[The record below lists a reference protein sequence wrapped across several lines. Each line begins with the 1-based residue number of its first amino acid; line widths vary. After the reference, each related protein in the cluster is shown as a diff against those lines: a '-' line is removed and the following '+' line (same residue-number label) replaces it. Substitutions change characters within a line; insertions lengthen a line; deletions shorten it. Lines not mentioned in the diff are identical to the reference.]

1 MSEEAKKASFSFA
14 PWKQL
19 MPIILRYKAQM
30 IVVIVSNVLLAIIDI
45 LFPLLQSRAVDQF
58 ILTGSLEGFGGFM
71 WQYGL
76 LLVAELTLL
85 VAYFKG
91 CMTVEMCA
99 GRDLKEACFVNL
111 QKLSLDYYNVTSA
124 GHSLSR
130 VMSDTSKI
138 AEATAWTFPNILWAL
153 AYIPGVYAVL
163 LMLDVRLA
171 LTMIVLAP
179 LVTGLTVYFQKRLIA
194 LNREV
199 RAQHSHITS
208 GYNEGIMGAKT
219 SKTLALEDK
228 LSREFEAITAKSAKA
243 GIAHGRMRA
252 IYVPLIVL
260 CGTLAASAT
269 LGLGGRQVL
278 AGGLSIGVLSAFMTY
293 ALSLFQLFRQTALFI
308 SMMISLQANVERV
321 ADLMGK
327 EPTVVDRPEA
337 VAKYG
342 DCFEPKKE
350 NWEDMRGEVTF
361 EDVSFHYIEG
371 GEEVLE
377 HVNLH
382 VPAGATVA
390 LVGETGAGKSTM
402 VNLVCRFFEPTEGR
416 VLIDGRDI
424 QERSQLWLHSHIGY
438 VLQEPHLFS
447 GTIREN
453 ILYGRPDAT
462 EEEVIEAA
470 RAVNVDKIAAK
481 LPMGYD
487 TDVGECG
494 DKLST
499 GEKQL
504 ISFARAIIAKP
515 KIFVLDEATSS
526 VDTETERMIQQA
538 TSRLMEGTTSFVIA
552 HRLSTIRQADMILV
566 IEGGGISEMGTHE
579 ELLAAGGAYYE
590 LYTTQLK
597 MQEKRY
603 AAASASDEAV

>member
-1 MSEEAKKASFSFA
+1 MSEKKKASFSLA

-19 MPIILRYKAQM
+19 LPIVLRYRRPL
-30 IVVIVSNVLLAIIDI
+30 VVIIVTNMLLAIID
-45 LFPLLQSRAVDQF
+45 LLYPLLQSRAVDRF
-58 ILTGSLEGFGGFM
+58 IVAGTLEGFGGYLG
-71 WQYGL
+71 QY
-76 LLVAELTLL
+76 VALMTVEIVLL
-85 VAYFKG
+85 VAYFKS
-91 CMTVEMCA
+91 CMKVEMCA

-130 VMSDTSKI
+130 VMSDTAKI

-153 AYIPGVYAVL
+153 AYIPGVYTVL
-163 LMLDVRLA
+163 LMLDARLA

-179 LVTGLTVYFQKRLIA
+179 LVAGFTVYFQRRLIA

-199 RAQHSHITS
+199 RAQHSRITS

-219 SKTLALEDK
+219 SKTLALEDR
-228 LSREFEAITAKSAKA
+228 LCREFEEVTAKSARA

-269 LGLGGRQVL
+269 LGLGGNLVL
-278 AGGLSIGVLSAFMTY
+278 GGRLSLGVLSAFMTY
-293 ALSLFQLFRQTALFI
+293 ALSLFQLFRQTATFI
-308 SMMISLQANVERV
+308 SGMVSLQANVERV
-321 ADLMGK
+321 ADLISRQ
-327 EPTVVDRPEA
+327 PTVVDRPE
-337 VAKYG
+337 VLEKYG
-342 DCFEPKKE
+342 DCFAPKKE
-350 NWEDMRGEVTF
+350 NWEPMRGEVDF
-361 EDVSFHYIEG
+361 DDVSFHYTEG
-371 GEEVLE
+371 GEEVLS
-377 HVNLH
+377 HVSVH
-382 VPAGATVA
+382 VPAGGTVA

-402 VNLVCRFFEPTEGR
+402 VNLVCRFFEPTGGR
-416 VLIDGRDI
+416 VLIDRRDV

-453 ILYGRPDAT
+453 IRYGRPEATDA
-462 EEEVIEAA
+462 EVEEAA
-470 RAVNVDKIAAK
+470 RAVNADKIAAK
-481 LPMGYD
+481 LPKGYD

-504 ISFARAIIAKP
+504 ISFARAIIARP
-515 KIFVLDEATSS
+515 AIFVLDEATSS
-526 VDTETERMIQQA
+526 VDTATEQLVQQA
-538 TSRLMEGTTSFVIA
+538 TKTLMEHTTSFVIA

-566 IEGGGISEMGTHE
+566 VEHGEIVERGTHE
-579 ELLAAGGAYYE
+579 ELLARGGAYYE
-590 LYTTQLK
+590 LYTTQLSK
-597 MQEKRY
+597 QEKNI
-603 AAASASDEAV
+603 S

>member
-1 MSEEAKKASFSFA
+1 MSTKEKKAAFSPL

-19 MPIILRYKAQM
+19 LPIILCYKVWLA
-30 IVVIVSNVLLAIIDI
+30 VVIVSNMLLAVIDI
-45 LFPLLQSRAVDQF
+45 LFPLLQSRAVDEF
-58 ILTGSLEGFGGFM
+58 IVRGTTEGFGGFLM
-71 WQYGL
+71 QYGVL
-76 LLVAELTLL
+76 LIAELVLL

-91 CMTVEMCA
+91 CMAVEMRT

-138 AEATAWTFPNILWAL
+138 AEAAAWTFPNILWAL
-153 AYIPGVYAVL
+153 AYIPGVYVVL
-163 LMLDVRLA
+163 LMLNVRLA

-179 LVTGLTVYFQKRLIA
+179 IVVGLTVFFQKRLII

-199 RAQHSHITS
+199 RAQHSRITS

-219 SKTLALEDK
+219 SKTLAIEGRLI
-228 LSREFEAITAKSAKA
+228 REFEEITTRSARA

-269 LGLGGRQVL
+269 LGLGGSMVL
-278 AGGLSIGVLSAFMTY
+278 GGRVSIGVLSAFMTY
-293 ALSLFQLFRQTALFI
+293 ALSLFHLFRQTALFI
-308 SMMISLQANVERV
+308 SIMISLQANVERV
-321 ADLMGK
+321 ADLIHK
-327 EPTVVDRPEA
+327 QPSVVDKPE
-337 VAKYG
+337 VVQKYG

-350 NWEDMRGEVTF
+350 NWESMRGEVTF
-361 EDVSFHYIEG
+361 EDVSFHYVEE
-371 GEEVLE
+371 GEEVLS

-382 VPAGATVA
+382 VPAGTTIA

-402 VNLVCRFFEPTEGR
+402 VNLVCRFFEPTGGR

-453 ILYGRPDAT
+453 IRYGRPDAT
-462 EEEVIEAA
+462 DEEVMAAA

-504 ISFARAIIAKP
+504 ISFARAIIARP
-515 KIFVLDEATSS
+515 TIFVLDEATSS

-538 TSRLMEGTTSFVIA
+538 TSTLMQGTTSFVIA
-552 HRLSTIRQADMILV
+552 HRLSTIRQADLILV
-566 IEGGGISEMGTHE
+566 IDGGGIAEMGTHE
-579 ELLAAGGAYYE
+579 ELLRLGGAYHE

-597 MQEKRY
+597 KQEK
-603 AAASASDEAV
+603 E

>member
-1 MSEEAKKASFSFA
+1 MSTKEKKAAFSPL

-19 MPIILRYKAQM
+19 LPIILRYKVWLA
-30 IVVIVSNVLLAIIDI
+30 VVIVSNMLLAVIDI
-45 LFPLLQSRAVDQF
+45 LFPLLQSRAVDEF
-58 ILTGSLEGFGGFM
+58 IVRGTTEGFGGFLM
-71 WQYGL
+71 QYGVL
-76 LLVAELTLL
+76 LIAELVLL

-91 CMTVEMCA
+91 CMAVEMRT

-138 AEATAWTFPNILWAL
+138 AEAAAWTFPNILWAL
-153 AYIPGVYAVL
+153 AYIPGVYVVL
-163 LMLDVRLA
+163 LMLNVRLA

-179 LVTGLTVYFQKRLIA
+179 IVVGLTVFFQKRLII

-199 RAQHSHITS
+199 RAQHSRITS

-219 SKTLALEDK
+219 SKTLAIEGRLI
-228 LSREFEAITAKSAKA
+228 REFEEITTRSARA

-260 CGTLAASAT
+260 CGTLAASVTLYRGGYMVQHGAVT
-269 LGLGGRQVL
+269 LGT
-278 AGGLSIGVLSAFMTY
+278 LSAFMTY
-293 ALSLFQLFRQTALFI
+293 ATGLFQSFRWQAARI
-308 SMMISLQANVERV
+308 SQLISLQANVERV
-321 ADLMGK
+321 SGLIYEK
-327 EPTVVDRPEA
+327 PTVTDTEA
-337 VAKYG
+337 VEAKYG
-342 DCFEPKKE
+342 DSFAPKKE
-350 NWEDMRGEVTF
+350 NWEPMRGEVTF
-361 EDVSFHYIEG
+361 EDVSFTYPDG
-371 GEEVLE
+371 GEEVLT
-377 HVNLH
+377 HFSMH
-382 VPAGATVA
+382 VPAGSTVA
-390 LVGETGAGKSTM
+390 IVGETGAGKSTL
-402 VNLVCRFFEPTEGR
+402 VNLACRFYEPTGGR
-416 VLIDGRDI
+416 VLIDGRDV

-447 GTIREN
+447 GSIREN
-453 ILYGRPDAT
+453 IRYGRPDAT
-462 EEEVIEAA
+462 DEEVLEAA
-470 RAVNVDKIAAK
+470 RAVNVDRIAAK
-481 LPMGYD
+481 LPGGYD
-487 TDVGECG
+487 TDVGESG
-494 DKLST
+494 DNLST

-538 TSRLMEGTTSFVIA
+538 TRTLMEGTTSFVIA

-566 IEGGGISEMGTHE
+566 IEDGSIAEMGTHE
-579 ELLAAGGAYYE
+579 ELLKLGGAYYA

-597 MQEKRY
+597 KQEKK
-603 AAASASDEAV
+603 A

>member
-1 MSEEAKKASFSFA
+1 MSEKKKASFSLA

-19 MPIILRYKAQM
+19 LPIVLRYRRPL
-30 IVVIVSNVLLAIIDI
+30 VVIIVTNMLLAIID
-45 LFPLLQSRAVDQF
+45 LLYPLLQSRAVDRF
-58 ILTGSLEGFGGFM
+58 IVAGTLQGFGGYLG
-71 WQYGL
+71 QY
-76 LLVAELTLL
+76 VALMTVEIVLL
-85 VAYFKG
+85 VAYFKS
-91 CMTVEMCA
+91 CMKVEMCA

-130 VMSDTSKI
+130 VMSDTAKI

-153 AYIPGVYAVL
+153 AYIPGVYTVL
-163 LMLDVRLA
+163 LMLDARLA

-179 LVTGLTVYFQKRLIA
+179 LVAGFTVYFQRRLIA

-199 RAQHSHITS
+199 RAQHSRITS

-219 SKTLALEDK
+219 SKTLALEDR
-228 LSREFEAITAKSAKA
+228 LCREFEEVTAKSARA

-269 LGLGGRQVL
+269 LGLGGNLVL
-278 AGGLSIGVLSAFMTY
+278 GGRLSLGVLSAFMTY
-293 ALSLFQLFRQTALFI
+293 ALSLFQLFRQTATFI
-308 SMMISLQANVERV
+308 SGMVSLQANVERV
-321 ADLMGK
+321 ADLISRQ
-327 EPTVVDRPEA
+327 PTVVDRPE
-337 VAKYG
+337 VLEKYG
-342 DCFEPKKE
+342 DCFAPKKE
-350 NWEDMRGEVTF
+350 NWEPMRGEVDF
-361 EDVSFHYIEG
+361 DDVSFHYTEG
-371 GEEVLE
+371 GEEVLS
-377 HVNLH
+377 HVSVH
-382 VPAGATVA
+382 VPAGGTVA

-402 VNLVCRFFEPTEGR
+402 VNLVCRFFEPTGGR
-416 VLIDGRDI
+416 VLIDGRDV

-453 ILYGRPDAT
+453 IRYGRPEATDA
-462 EEEVIEAA
+462 EVEEAA
-470 RAVNVDKIAAK
+470 RAVNADKIAAK
-481 LPMGYD
+481 LPKGYD

-504 ISFARAIIAKP
+504 ISFARAIIARP
-515 KIFVLDEATSS
+515 AIFVLDEATSS
-526 VDTETERMIQQA
+526 VDTATEQLVQQA
-538 TSRLMEGTTSFVIA
+538 TKTLMEHTTSFVIA

-566 IEGGGISEMGTHE
+566 VEHGEIVERGTHE
-579 ELLAAGGAYYE
+579 ELLARGGAYYE
-590 LYTTQLK
+590 LYTTQLSK
-597 MQEKRY
+597 QEKNI
-603 AAASASDEAV
+603 S

>member
-1 MSEEAKKASFSFA
+1 MSEKKKASFSLA

-19 MPIILRYKAQM
+19 LPIVLRYRRPL
-30 IVVIVSNVLLAIIDI
+30 VVIIVTNMLLAIID
-45 LFPLLQSRAVDQF
+45 LLYPLLQSRAVDRF
-58 ILTGSLEGFGGFM
+58 IVAGTLEGFGGYLG
-71 WQYGL
+71 QY
-76 LLVAELTLL
+76 VALMTVEIVLL
-85 VAYFKG
+85 VAYFKS
-91 CMTVEMCA
+91 CMKVEMCA

-130 VMSDTSKI
+130 VMSDTAKI

-153 AYIPGVYAVL
+153 AYIPGVYTVL
-163 LMLDVRLA
+163 LMLDARLA

-179 LVTGLTVYFQKRLIA
+179 LVAGFTVYFQRRLIA

-199 RAQHSHITS
+199 RAQHSRITS

-219 SKTLALEDK
+219 SKTLALEDR
-228 LSREFEAITAKSAKA
+228 LCREFEEVTAKSARA

-269 LGLGGRQVL
+269 LGLGGKLVL
-278 AGGLSIGVLSAFMTY
+278 GGRLSLGVLSAFMTY
-293 ALSLFQLFRQTALFI
+293 ALSLFQLFRQTATFI
-308 SMMISLQANVERV
+308 SGMVSLQANVERV
-321 ADLMGK
+321 ADLISRQ
-327 EPTVVDRPEA
+327 PTVVDRPE
-337 VAKYG
+337 VLEKYG
-342 DCFEPKKE
+342 DCFAPKREYWEP
-350 NWEDMRGEVTF
+350 MRGEVDF
-361 EDVSFHYIEG
+361 DDVSFHYTEG
-371 GEEVLE
+371 GEEVLS
-377 HVNLH
+377 HVSVH
-382 VPAGATVA
+382 VPAGGTVA

-402 VNLVCRFFEPTEGR
+402 VNLVCRFFEPTGGR
-416 VLIDGRDI
+416 VLIDGRDV

-453 ILYGRPDAT
+453 IRYGRPEATDA
-462 EEEVIEAA
+462 EVEEAA
-470 RAVNVDKIAAK
+470 RAVNADKIAAK
-481 LPMGYD
+481 LPKGYD

-504 ISFARAIIAKP
+504 ISFARAIIARP
-515 KIFVLDEATSS
+515 AIFVLDEATSS
-526 VDTETERMIQQA
+526 VDTATEQLVQQA
-538 TSRLMEGTTSFVIA
+538 TKTLMEHTTSFVIA

-566 IEGGGISEMGTHE
+566 VEHGEIVERGTHE
-579 ELLAAGGAYYE
+579 ELLARGGAYYE
-590 LYTTQLK
+590 LYTTQLSK
-597 MQEKRY
+597 QEKNI
-603 AAASASDEAV
+603 S

>member
-1 MSEEAKKASFSFA
+1 MSEKKKASFFLA

-19 MPIILRYKAQM
+19 LPIVLRYRRPL
-30 IVVIVSNVLLAIIDI
+30 VVIIVTNMLLAIID
-45 LFPLLQSRAVDQF
+45 LLYPLLQSRAVDRF
-58 ILTGSLEGFGGFM
+58 IVAGTLQGFGGYLG
-71 WQYGL
+71 QY
-76 LLVAELTLL
+76 VALMTVEIVLL
-85 VAYFKG
+85 VAYFKS
-91 CMTVEMCA
+91 CMKVEMCA

-130 VMSDTSKI
+130 VMSDTAKI

-153 AYIPGVYAVL
+153 AYIPGVYTVL
-163 LMLDVRLA
+163 LMLDARLA

-179 LVTGLTVYFQKRLIA
+179 LVAGFTVYFQRRLIA

-199 RAQHSHITS
+199 RAQHSRITS

-219 SKTLALEDK
+219 SKTLALEDR
-228 LSREFEAITAKSAKA
+228 LCREFEEVTAKSARA

-269 LGLGGRQVL
+269 LGLGGKLVL
-278 AGGLSIGVLSAFMTY
+278 GGRLSLGVLSAFMTY
-293 ALSLFQLFRQTALFI
+293 ALSLFQLFRQTATFI
-308 SMMISLQANVERV
+308 SGMVSLQANVERV
-321 ADLMGK
+321 ADLISRQ
-327 EPTVVDRPEA
+327 PTVVDRPE
-337 VAKYG
+337 VLEKYG
-342 DCFEPKKE
+342 DCFAPKKG
-350 NWEDMRGEVTF
+350 NWEPMRGEVDF
-361 EDVSFHYIEG
+361 DDVSFHYTEG
-371 GEEVLE
+371 GEEVLS
-377 HVNLH
+377 HVSVH
-382 VPAGATVA
+382 VPAGGTVA

-402 VNLVCRFFEPTEGR
+402 VNLVCRFFEPTGGR
-416 VLIDGRDI
+416 VLIDGRDV

-453 ILYGRPDAT
+453 IRYGRPEATDA
-462 EEEVIEAA
+462 EVEEAA
-470 RAVNVDKIAAK
+470 RAVNADKIAAK
-481 LPMGYD
+481 LPKGYD

-504 ISFARAIIAKP
+504 ISFARAIIARP
-515 KIFVLDEATSS
+515 AIFVLDEATSS
-526 VDTETERMIQQA
+526 VDTATEQLIQQA
-538 TSRLMEGTTSFVIA
+538 TKTLMEHTTSFVIA

-566 IEGGGISEMGTHE
+566 VEHGEIVERGTHE
-579 ELLAAGGAYYE
+579 ELLARGGAYYE
-590 LYTTQLK
+590 LYTTQLSK
-597 MQEKRY
+597 QEKNI
-603 AAASASDEAV
+603 S

>member
-1 MSEEAKKASFSFA
+1 MNGKKASFSLM

-19 MPIILRYKAQM
+19 MPIVLTYKWQLL
-30 IVVIVSNVLLAIIDI
+30 IVIVSNMLLAVIDI
-45 LFPLLQSRAVDQF
+45 LFPLLQSRAVDDF
-58 ILTGSLEGFGGFM
+58 ILRGTLEGFGGFLA
-71 WQYGL
+71 QYGVL
-76 LLVAELTLL
+76 LALELALL
-85 VAYFKG
+85 VAYFKN
-91 CMTVEMCA
+91 CMKVEMCV

-130 VMSDTSKI
+130 VMSDTDQI
-138 AEATAWTFPNILWAL
+138 ASAAAWNFPNILWAL
-153 AYIPGVYAVL
+153 SYIPGVYVVL
-163 LMLDVRLA
+163 LVLDWKLA

-179 LVTGLTVYFQKRLIA
+179 VVALATVYFQKRLIE
-194 LNREV
+194 LNRQV
-199 RAQHSHITS
+199 RAQHSRITS
-208 GYNEGIMGAKT
+208 GYNEGVMGAKT

-228 LSREFEAITAKSAKA
+228 LCAEFESITGQAARA
-243 GIAHGRMRA
+243 GIAHGRVRA
-252 IYVPLIVL
+252 IYIPMIVL

-269 LGLGGRQVL
+269 LGFGGSMVLGGR
-278 AGGLSIGVLSAFMTY
+278 LSIGVLSAFMTY
-293 ALSLFQLFRQTALFI
+293 ALSLFQLFRQTATFI
-308 SMMISLQANVERV
+308 SGMISLQANVERV
-321 ADLMGK
+321 AELIHEK
-327 EPTVVDRPEA
+327 PTVMDKPE
-337 VAKYG
+337 VEAKYG

-361 EDVSFHYIEG
+361 EDVSFHYLEE
-371 GEEVLE
+371 GEEVLH

-382 VPAGATVA
+382 VPAGSTVA

-416 VLIDGRDI
+416 ILIDGRDV

-447 GTIREN
+447 GSIRDN
-453 ILYGRPDAT
+453 IRYGRPDAT
-462 EEEVIEAA
+462 NEEIEAAA
-470 RAVNVDKIAAK
+470 RAVNADKIAAK

-494 DKLST
+494 DNLST

-515 KIFVLDEATSS
+515 TIFVLDEATSS
-526 VDTETERMIQQA
+526 VDTATEQMIQQA
-538 TSRLMEGTTSFVIA
+538 TKRLMDCTTSFVIA

-566 IEGGGISEMGTHE
+566 IEHGEITERGTHE
-579 ELLAAGGAYYE
+579 ELLALGGAYYE
-590 LYTTQLK
+590 LYTTQLSK
-597 MQEKRY
+597 QEQKTGK
-603 AAASASDEAV
+603 SA

>member
-1 MSEEAKKASFSFA
+1 MSEQKKASFSLV

-19 MPIILRYKAQM
+19 LPIVMRYRWPLV
-30 IVVIVSNVLLAIIDI
+30 VVIVTNILLAIID
-45 LFPLLQSRAVDQF
+45 LLYPLLQSRAVDRF
-58 ILTGSLEGFGGFM
+58 IVAGTLEGFGGYLG
-71 WQYGL
+71 QY
-76 LLVAELTLL
+76 VALMAVEIVLL
-85 VAYFKG
+85 VAYFRS
-91 CMTVEMCA
+91 CMKVEMCA

-130 VMSDTSKI
+130 VMSDTAKI

-163 LMLDVRLA
+163 LTLDARLA

-179 LVTGLTVYFQKRLIA
+179 LVAGFTVYFQRKLIA

-199 RAQHSHITS
+199 RAQHSRITS

-219 SKTLALEDK
+219 SKTLALEDR
-228 LSREFEAITAKSAKA
+228 LCREFEEITAKSARA

-269 LGLGGRQVL
+269 LGLGGTRVL
-278 AGGLSIGVLSAFMTY
+278 DGRLSLGVLSAFMTY
-293 ALSLFQLFRQTALFI
+293 ALSLFQLFRQTATFI
-308 SMMISLQANVERV
+308 SGMVSLQANVERV
-321 ADLMGK
+321 ADLISRQ
-327 EPTVVDRPEA
+327 PTVVDRPE
-337 VAKYG
+337 VLEKYG
-342 DCFEPKKE
+342 DCFAPKKE
-350 NWEDMRGEVTF
+350 NWEPMRGEVDF
-361 EDVSFHYIEG
+361 DDVSFHYTEG
-371 GEEVLE
+371 GEEVLS
-377 HVNLH
+377 HVSVH
-382 VPAGATVA
+382 VPAGGTVA

-402 VNLVCRFFEPTEGR
+402 VNLVCRFFEPTGGR
-416 VLIDGRDI
+416 VLIDGRDV

-453 ILYGRPDAT
+453 IRYGRPEATDA
-462 EEEVIEAA
+462 EVEVAA
-470 RAVNVDKIAAK
+470 RAVNADKIAAK
-481 LPMGYD
+481 LPKGYD

-504 ISFARAIIAKP
+504 ISFARAIIARP
-515 KIFVLDEATSS
+515 AIFVLDEATSS
-526 VDTETERMIQQA
+526 VDTATEQLIQQA
-538 TSRLMEGTTSFVIA
+538 TKTLMEHTTSFVIA

-566 IEGGGISEMGTHE
+566 IEHGEIVERGTHE
-579 ELLAAGGAYYE
+579 ELLARGGAYYE
-590 LYTTQLK
+590 LYTTQLSK
-597 MQEKRY
+597 QEKNI
-603 AAASASDEAV
+603 S

>member
-1 MSEEAKKASFSFA
+1 MSEKKKASFSLA

-19 MPIILRYKAQM
+19 LPIVLRYRRPL
-30 IVVIVSNVLLAIIDI
+30 VVIIVTNMLLAIID
-45 LFPLLQSRAVDQF
+45 LLYPLLQSRAVDRF
-58 ILTGSLEGFGGFM
+58 IVAGTLQGFGGYLG
-71 WQYGL
+71 QY
-76 LLVAELTLL
+76 VALMTVEIVLL
-85 VAYFKG
+85 VAYFKS
-91 CMTVEMCA
+91 CMKVEMCA

-130 VMSDTSKI
+130 VMSDTAKI

-153 AYIPGVYAVL
+153 AYIPGVYTVL
-163 LMLDVRLA
+163 LMLDARLA

-179 LVTGLTVYFQKRLIA
+179 LVAGFTVYFQRRLIA

-199 RAQHSHITS
+199 RAQHSRITS

-219 SKTLALEDK
+219 SKTLALEDR
-228 LSREFEAITAKSAKA
+228 LCREFEEVTAKSARA

-269 LGLGGRQVL
+269 LGLGGNLVL
-278 AGGLSIGVLSAFMTY
+278 GGRLSLGVLSAFMTY
-293 ALSLFQLFRQTALFI
+293 ALSLFQLFRQTATFI
-308 SMMISLQANVERV
+308 SGMVSLQANVERV
-321 ADLMGK
+321 ADLISRQ
-327 EPTVVDRPEA
+327 PTVVDRPE
-337 VAKYG
+337 VLEKYG
-342 DCFEPKKE
+342 DCFAPKKE
-350 NWEDMRGEVTF
+350 NWEPMRGEVDF
-361 EDVSFHYIEG
+361 DDVSFHYTEG
-371 GEEVLE
+371 GEEVLS
-377 HVNLH
+377 HVSVH
-382 VPAGATVA
+382 VPAGGTVA

-402 VNLVCRFFEPTEGR
+402 VNLVCRFFEPTGGR
-416 VLIDGRDI
+416 VLIDGRDV

-453 ILYGRPDAT
+453 IRYGRPEATDA
-462 EEEVIEAA
+462 EVEEAA
-470 RAVNVDKIAAK
+470 RAVNADKIAAK
-481 LPMGYD
+481 LPKGYD

-504 ISFARAIIAKP
+504 ISFARAIIARP
-515 KIFVLDEATSS
+515 AIFVLDEATSS
-526 VDTETERMIQQA
+526 VDTATEQLIQQA
-538 TSRLMEGTTSFVIA
+538 TKTLMEHTTSFVIA

-566 IEGGGISEMGTHE
+566 VEHGEIVERGTHE
-579 ELLAAGGAYYE
+579 ELLARGGAYYE
-590 LYTTQLK
+590 LYTTQLSK
-597 MQEKRY
+597 QEKNMLRY
-603 AAASASDEAV
+603 NT

>member
-1 MSEEAKKASFSFA
+1 MSEQKKASFSLV

-19 MPIILRYKAQM
+19 LPIVLRYRRPL
-30 IVVIVSNVLLAIIDI
+30 VVIIVTNMLLAIID
-45 LFPLLQSRAVDQF
+45 LLYPLLQSRAVDRF
-58 ILTGSLEGFGGFM
+58 IVAGALEGFGGYLG
-71 WQYGL
+71 QY
-76 LLVAELTLL
+76 VALMTVEIVLL
-85 VAYFKG
+85 VAYFRS
-91 CMTVEMCA
+91 CMKVEMCA

-130 VMSDTSKI
+130 VMSDTAKI

-153 AYIPGVYAVL
+153 AYIPGVYTVL
-163 LMLDVRLA
+163 LMLDARLA

-179 LVTGLTVYFQKRLIA
+179 LVAGFTVYFQRRLIA

-199 RAQHSHITS
+199 RAQHSRITS

-219 SKTLALEDK
+219 SKTLALEDR
-228 LSREFEAITAKSAKA
+228 LCREFEEVTAKSARA

-269 LGLGGRQVL
+269 LGLGGNLVL
-278 AGGLSIGVLSAFMTY
+278 GGRLSLGVLSAFMTY
-293 ALSLFQLFRQTALFI
+293 ALSLFQLFRQTATFI
-308 SMMISLQANVERV
+308 SGMVSLQANVERV
-321 ADLMGK
+321 ADLISRQ
-327 EPTVVDRPEA
+327 PTVVDRPE
-337 VAKYG
+337 VLEKYG
-342 DCFEPKKE
+342 DCFAPKKE
-350 NWEDMRGEVTF
+350 NWEPMRGEVDF
-361 EDVSFHYIEG
+361 DDVSFHYTEG
-371 GEEVLE
+371 GEEVLS
-377 HVNLH
+377 HVSVH
-382 VPAGATVA
+382 VPAGGTVA

-402 VNLVCRFFEPTEGR
+402 VNLVCRFFEPTGGR
-416 VLIDGRDI
+416 VLIDGRDV

-453 ILYGRPDAT
+453 IRYGRPEATDA
-462 EEEVIEAA
+462 EVEEAA
-470 RAVNVDKIAAK
+470 RAVNADKIAAK
-481 LPMGYD
+481 LPKGYD

-504 ISFARAIIAKP
+504 ISFARAIIARP
-515 KIFVLDEATSS
+515 AIFVLDEATSS
-526 VDTETERMIQQA
+526 VDTATEQLIQQA
-538 TSRLMEGTTSFVIA
+538 TKTLMEHTTSFVIA

-566 IEGGGISEMGTHE
+566 VEHGEIVERGTHE
-579 ELLAAGGAYYE
+579 ELLARGGAYYE
-590 LYTTQLK
+590 LYTTQLSK
-597 MQEKRY
+597 QEKNI
-603 AAASASDEAV
+603 S

>member
-1 MSEEAKKASFSFA
+1 MSEQKKASFSLV

-19 MPIILRYKAQM
+19 LPIVLRYRRPL
-30 IVVIVSNVLLAIIDI
+30 VVIIVTNMLLAIID
-45 LFPLLQSRAVDQF
+45 LLYPLLQSRAVDRF
-58 ILTGSLEGFGGFM
+58 IVAGTLQGFGGYLG
-71 WQYGL
+71 QY
-76 LLVAELTLL
+76 VALMTVEIVLL
-85 VAYFKG
+85 VAYFKS
-91 CMTVEMCA
+91 CMKVEMCA

-130 VMSDTSKI
+130 VMSDTAKI

-153 AYIPGVYAVL
+153 AYIPGVYTVL
-163 LMLDVRLA
+163 LMLDARLA

-179 LVTGLTVYFQKRLIA
+179 LVAGFTVYFQRRLIA

-199 RAQHSHITS
+199 RAQHSRITS

-219 SKTLALEDK
+219 SKTLALEDR
-228 LSREFEAITAKSAKA
+228 LCREFEEVTAKSARA

-269 LGLGGRQVL
+269 LGLGGNLVL
-278 AGGLSIGVLSAFMTY
+278 GGRLSLGVLSAFMTY
-293 ALSLFQLFRQTALFI
+293 ALSLFQLFRQTATFI
-308 SMMISLQANVERV
+308 SGMVSLQANVERV
-321 ADLMGK
+321 ADLISRQ
-327 EPTVVDRPEA
+327 PTVVDRPE
-337 VAKYG
+337 VLEKYG
-342 DCFEPKKE
+342 DCFAPKKE
-350 NWEDMRGEVTF
+350 NWEPMRGEVDF
-361 EDVSFHYIEG
+361 DDVSFHYTEG
-371 GEEVLE
+371 GEEVLS
-377 HVNLH
+377 HVSVH
-382 VPAGATVA
+382 VPAGGTVA

-402 VNLVCRFFEPTEGR
+402 VNLVCRFFEPTGGR
-416 VLIDGRDI
+416 VLIDGRDV

-453 ILYGRPDAT
+453 IRYGRPEATDA
-462 EEEVIEAA
+462 EVEEAA
-470 RAVNVDKIAAK
+470 RAVNADKIAAK
-481 LPMGYD
+481 LPKGYD

-504 ISFARAIIAKP
+504 ISFARAIIARP
-515 KIFVLDEATSS
+515 AIFVLDEATSS
-526 VDTETERMIQQA
+526 VDTATEQLIQQA
-538 TSRLMEGTTSFVIA
+538 TKTLMEHTTSFVIA

-566 IEGGGISEMGTHE
+566 VEHGEIVERGTHE
-579 ELLAAGGAYYE
+579 ELLARGGAYYE
-590 LYTTQLK
+590 LYTTQLSK
-597 MQEKRY
+597 QEKNI
-603 AAASASDEAV
+603 S

>member
-1 MSEEAKKASFSFA
+1 MSEQKKASFSLA

-19 MPIILRYKAQM
+19 LPIVMSYKWS
-30 IVVIVSNVLLAIIDI
+30 IVVIIVTNVLLAIID
-45 LFPLLQSRAVDQF
+45 LLYPLLQSRAVDRF
-58 ILTGSLEGFGGFM
+58 IVAGALEGFGGYLG
-71 WQYGL
+71 QY
-76 LLVAELTLL
+76 VALMTVEIVLL
-85 VAYFKG
+85 VAYFRS
-91 CMTVEMCA
+91 CMKVEMCA

-130 VMSDTSKI
+130 VMSDTAKI

-153 AYIPGVYAVL
+153 AYIPGVYTVL
-163 LMLDVRLA
+163 LMLDARLA

-179 LVTGLTVYFQKRLIA
+179 LVAGFTVYFQRRLIA

-199 RAQHSHITS
+199 RAQHSRITS

-219 SKTLALEDK
+219 SKTLALEDR
-228 LSREFEAITAKSAKA
+228 LCREFEEITAKSARA

-269 LGLGGRQVL
+269 LGLGGNLVL
-278 AGGLSIGVLSAFMTY
+278 GGRLSLGVLSAFMTY
-293 ALSLFQLFRQTALFI
+293 ALSLFQLFRQTATFI
-308 SMMISLQANVERV
+308 SGMVSLQANVERV
-321 ADLMGK
+321 ADLISRQ
-327 EPTVVDRPEA
+327 PTVVDRPE
-337 VAKYG
+337 VLEKYG
-342 DCFEPKKE
+342 DCFAPKKE
-350 NWEDMRGEVTF
+350 NWEPMRGEVDF
-361 EDVSFHYIEG
+361 DDVSFHYTEG
-371 GEEVLE
+371 GEEVLS
-377 HVNLH
+377 HVSVH
-382 VPAGATVA
+382 VPAGGTVA

-402 VNLVCRFFEPTEGR
+402 VNLVCRFFEPTGGR
-416 VLIDGRDI
+416 VLIDGRDV

-453 ILYGRPDAT
+453 IRYGRPEATDA
-462 EEEVIEAA
+462 EVEEAA
-470 RAVNVDKIAAK
+470 RAVNADKIAAK
-481 LPMGYD
+481 LPKGYD

-504 ISFARAIIAKP
+504 ISFARAIIARP
-515 KIFVLDEATSS
+515 AIFVLDEATSS
-526 VDTETERMIQQA
+526 VDTATEQLIQQA
-538 TSRLMEGTTSFVIA
+538 TKTLMEHTTSFVIA

-566 IEGGGISEMGTHE
+566 VEHGEIVERGTHE
-579 ELLAAGGAYYE
+579 ELLARGGAYYE
-590 LYTTQLK
+590 LYTTQLSK
-597 MQEKRY
+597 QEKNI
-603 AAASASDEAV
+603 S

>member
-1 MSEEAKKASFSFA
+1 MSEQKKASFSLA

-19 MPIILRYKAQM
+19 LPIVLRYRRPL
-30 IVVIVSNVLLAIIDI
+30 VVIIVTNMLLAIID
-45 LFPLLQSRAVDQF
+45 LLYPLLQSRAVDRF
-58 ILTGSLEGFGGFM
+58 IVAGTLQGFGGYLG
-71 WQYGL
+71 QY
-76 LLVAELTLL
+76 VALMTVEIVLL
-85 VAYFKG
+85 VAYFRS
-91 CMTVEMCA
+91 CMKVEMCA

-130 VMSDTSKI
+130 VMSDTAKI

-153 AYIPGVYAVL
+153 AYIPGVYTVL
-163 LMLDVRLA
+163 LTLDARLA

-179 LVTGLTVYFQKRLIA
+179 LVAGFTVYFQRRLIA

-199 RAQHSHITS
+199 RAQHSRITS

-219 SKTLALEDK
+219 SKTLALEDR
-228 LSREFEAITAKSAKA
+228 LCSEFEQITAKSARA

-269 LGLGGRQVL
+269 LGLGGNLVL
-278 AGGLSIGVLSAFMTY
+278 GGRLSLGVLSAFMTY
-293 ALSLFQLFRQTALFI
+293 ALSLFQLFRQTATFI
-308 SMMISLQANVERV
+308 SGMVSLQANVERV
-321 ADLMGK
+321 ADLISRQ
-327 EPTVVDRPEA
+327 PTVVDRPE
-337 VAKYG
+337 VLEKYG
-342 DCFEPKKE
+342 DCFAPKKE
-350 NWEDMRGEVTF
+350 NWEPMRGEVDF
-361 EDVSFHYIEG
+361 DDVSFHYTEG
-371 GEEVLE
+371 GEEVLS
-377 HVNLH
+377 HASVH
-382 VPAGATVA
+382 VPAGGTVA

-402 VNLVCRFFEPTEGR
+402 VNLVCRFFEPTGGR
-416 VLIDGRDI
+416 VLIDGRDV

-453 ILYGRPDAT
+453 IRYGRPEATDA
-462 EEEVIEAA
+462 EVEEAA
-470 RAVNVDKIAAK
+470 RAVNADKIAAK
-481 LPMGYD
+481 LPKGYD

-504 ISFARAIIAKP
+504 ISFARAIIARP
-515 KIFVLDEATSS
+515 AIFVLDEATSS
-526 VDTETERMIQQA
+526 VDTATEQLIQQA
-538 TSRLMEGTTSFVIA
+538 TKTLMEHTTSFVIA

-566 IEGGGISEMGTHE
+566 VEHGEIVERGTHE
-579 ELLAAGGAYYE
+579 ELLARGGAYYE
-590 LYTTQLK
+590 LYTTQLSK
-597 MQEKRY
+597 QEKNI
-603 AAASASDEAV
+603 S

>member
-1 MSEEAKKASFSFA
+1 MSEKKKASFSLA

-19 MPIILRYKAQM
+19 LPIVLRYRRPL
-30 IVVIVSNVLLAIIDI
+30 VVIIVTNMLLAIID
-45 LFPLLQSRAVDQF
+45 LLYPLLQSRAVDRF
-58 ILTGSLEGFGGFM
+58 IVAGTLQGFGGYLG
-71 WQYGL
+71 QY
-76 LLVAELTLL
+76 VALMTVEIVLL
-85 VAYFKG
+85 VAYFKS
-91 CMTVEMCA
+91 CMKVEMCA

-130 VMSDTSKI
+130 VMSDTAKI

-153 AYIPGVYAVL
+153 AYIPGVYTVL
-163 LMLDVRLA
+163 LMLDARLA

-179 LVTGLTVYFQKRLIA
+179 LVAGFTVYFQRRLIA

-199 RAQHSHITS
+199 RAQHSRITS

-219 SKTLALEDK
+219 SKTLALEDR
-228 LSREFEAITAKSAKA
+228 LCREFEEITAKSARA

-269 LGLGGRQVL
+269 LGLGGNLVL
-278 AGGLSIGVLSAFMTY
+278 GGRLSLGVLSAFMTY
-293 ALSLFQLFRQTALFI
+293 ALSLFQLFRQTATFI
-308 SMMISLQANVERV
+308 SGMVSLQANVERV
-321 ADLMGK
+321 ADLISRQ
-327 EPTVVDRPEA
+327 PTVVDRPE
-337 VAKYG
+337 VLEKYG
-342 DCFEPKKE
+342 DCFAPKKE
-350 NWEDMRGEVTF
+350 NWEPMRGEVDF
-361 EDVSFHYIEG
+361 DDVSFHYTEG
-371 GEEVLE
+371 GEEVLS
-377 HVNLH
+377 HVSVH
-382 VPAGATVA
+382 VPAGGTVA

-402 VNLVCRFFEPTEGR
+402 VNLVCRFFEPTGGR
-416 VLIDGRDI
+416 VLIDGRDV

-453 ILYGRPDAT
+453 IRYGRPEATDA
-462 EEEVIEAA
+462 EVEEAA
-470 RAVNVDKIAAK
+470 RAVNADRIAAK
-481 LPMGYD
+481 LPHGYD

-504 ISFARAIIAKP
+504 ISFARAIIARP
-515 KIFVLDEATSS
+515 AIFVLDEATSS
-526 VDTETERMIQQA
+526 VDTATEQLIQQA
-538 TSRLMEGTTSFVIA
+538 TKTLMEHTTSFVIA

-566 IEGGGISEMGTHE
+566 VEHGEIVERGTHE
-579 ELLAAGGAYYE
+579 ELLARGGAYHE
-590 LYTTQLK
+590 LYTTQLSK
-597 MQEKRY
+597 QEKNI
-603 AAASASDEAV
+603 S